1 MVVKM
6 EDNQL
11 QLMKCIPEKQ
21 QKVDTEMDQWSKD
34 TKRMIT
40 EEFKKKVDTSVVSEV
55 WFLVQ

>member
-11 QLMKCIPEKQ
+11 QLMKCITDNQ

-40 EEFKKKVDTSVVSEV
+40 EEF
-55 WFLVQ
+55 

>member
-40 EEFKKKVDTSVVSEV
+40 EEF
-55 WFLVQ
+55 